1 MWHVAMKACAA
12 HRAAPR
18 TFGWATSRRVRV
30 MRRCSG
36 TENRVKRNGTELSGN
51 REISSLTTGYSGPYW
66 EGEQP

>member
-30 MRRCSG
+30 MRCSPYSDADMRRIRSHI
-36 TENRVKRNGTELSGN
+36 EIYMHLPCAIVYIRQRVVCFG
-51 REISSLTTGYSGPYW
+51 
-66 EGEQP
+66 